1 MDEYNWVN
9 IAVHFVTLLIRARE
23 EAHER
28 ERKISNLKLKGTLV
42 NYIFKVI
49 KKKSNRKGIEK

>member
-9 IAVHFVTLLIRARE
+9 IAVHFVTLLVRARE

-28 ERKISNLKLKGTLV
+28 EIKISNLKLKGTLV

-49 KKKSNRKGIEK
+49 KKKKVIERG